1 MCVYKDQRKGM
12 NGLEEGYKMLCYKM
26 FQPFSKVITMCTFST
41 VLENKIKKVCSMIIM
56 KFNIL
61 LNHKEMT
68 KIYSCFYKL

>member
-41 VLENKIKKVCSMIIM
+41 VLENKIKKSMQYDHHEIQHFI
-56 KFNIL
+56 KPQRDD
-61 LNHKEMT
+61 
-68 KIYSCFYKL
+68 